1 MKNKLELTEEQTKA
15 LKVIANGSFEL
26 LDALRSVT
34 HSASIRKG
42 YKHPKLVSDE
52 IAKDENVIRNEL
64 EVFIPYTDIE
74 VPENYS
80 QSSGYTVDIYVETK
94 LNFIR
99 IFVEQLKNTHE
110 LLTFFLLRRFS
121 Y

>member
-1 MKNKLELTEEQTKA
+1 MKKKIELSVEQIIA

-52 IAKDENVIRNEL
+52 IGKDENVMSEENRINLSNL
-64 EVFIPYTDIE
+64 EI
-74 VPENYS
+74 
-80 QSSGYTVDIYVETK
+80 
-94 LNFIR
+94 NFIWF
-99 IFVEQLKNTHE
+99 IVWKKV
-110 LLTFFLLRRFS
+110 
-121 Y
+121 